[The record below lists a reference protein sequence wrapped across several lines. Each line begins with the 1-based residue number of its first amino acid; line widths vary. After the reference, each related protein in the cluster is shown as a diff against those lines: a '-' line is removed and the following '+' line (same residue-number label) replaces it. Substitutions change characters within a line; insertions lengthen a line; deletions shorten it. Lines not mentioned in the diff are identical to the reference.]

1 VKSEGNSPTGS
12 EDYKLGESGC
22 AKKRW
27 LQQAISE
34 QGININYLEM
44 LKIHPINISFNFILR
59 FSWNEQWRSTS
70 WSIKKTTYG
79 KGIYV

>member
-1 VKSEGNSPTGS
+1 MKSEGNSPTGS

-34 QGININYLEM
+34 QGTNINYLKMFYIEN
-44 LKIHPINISFNFILR
+44 LLI
-59 FSWNEQWRSTS
+59 
-70 WSIKKTTYG
+70 
-79 KGIYV
+79 

>member
-1 VKSEGNSPTGS
+1 MKSEGNSPTGS

-34 QGININYLEM
+34 QGIMNITSNSNL
-44 LKIHPINISFNFILR
+44 INDVNLIVVKKLLIISINLPR
-59 FSWNEQWRSTS
+59 FGWN
-70 WSIKKTTYG
+70 
-79 KGIYV
+79 

>member
-12 EDYKLGESGC
+12 EDFKLGESGC

-34 QGININYLEM
+34 QGINNINHF
-44 LKIHPINISFNFILR
+44 KIVYM
-59 FSWNEQWRSTS
+59 TS
-70 WSIKKTTYG
+70 
-79 KGIYV
+79 

>member
-12 EDYKLGESGC
+12 EDFKLGESGC

-34 QGININYLEM
+34 QGINNIDYI
-44 LKIHPINISFNFILR
+44 KIVFKS
-59 FSWNEQWRSTS
+59 S
-70 WSIKKTTYG
+70 
-79 KGIYV
+79 

>member
-12 EDYKLGESGC
+12 EDFKLGESGC

-34 QGININYLEM
+34 QGIN
-44 LKIHPINISFNFILR
+44 NIDHF
-59 FSWNEQWRSTS
+59 
-70 WSIKKTTYG
+70 
-79 KGIYV
+79 

>member
-12 EDYKLGESGC
+12 EEYKLGESGC

-34 QGININYLEM
+34 QGNIL
-44 LKIHPINISFNFILR
+44 IIFNCIF
-59 FSWNEQWRSTS
+59 
-70 WSIKKTTYG
+70 
-79 KGIYV
+79 

>member
-1 VKSEGNSPTGS
+1 MKSEGNSPTGS

-34 QGININYLEM
+34 QGIKN
-44 LKIHPINISFNFILR
+44 
-59 FSWNEQWRSTS
+59 RSYFLNDF
-70 WSIKKTTYG
+70 KDN
-79 KGIYV
+79 

>member
-1 VKSEGNSPTGS
+1 MKSEGNSPTN

-34 QGININYLEM
+34 QGMNNKN
-44 LKIHPINISFNFILR
+44 LKIVFN
-59 FSWNEQWRSTS
+59 
-70 WSIKKTTYG
+70 K
-79 KGIYV
+79 

>member
-1 VKSEGNSPTGS
+1 MHGCSPHQDFVNSWVKSEIGTSPTGS

-34 QGININYLEM
+34 QG
-44 LKIHPINISFNFILR
+44 
-59 FSWNEQWRSTS
+59 
-70 WSIKKTTYG
+70 KKY
-79 KGIYV
+79 Y

>member
-12 EDYKLGESGC
+12 EDFKLGESGC

-34 QGININYLEM
+34 QGIN
-44 LKIHPINISFNFILR
+44 NIDHFKLVFK
-59 FSWNEQWRSTS
+59 RS
-70 WSIKKTTYG
+70 
-79 KGIYV
+79 